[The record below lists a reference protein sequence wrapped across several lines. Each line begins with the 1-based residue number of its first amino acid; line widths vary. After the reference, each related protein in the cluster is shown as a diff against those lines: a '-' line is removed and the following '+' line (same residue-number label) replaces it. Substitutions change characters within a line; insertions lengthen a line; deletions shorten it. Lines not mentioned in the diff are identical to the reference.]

1 MSSALAAV
9 VGAQRPAAEHVP
21 PAPETDADDA
31 AFFASAYGLV
41 PDDWQLHV
49 LEAWLGHDNG
59 RLTAARCGLAV
70 PRQNGK
76 NALIEIIELFKMVE
90 QSRRILHTAHEV
102 KTARKA
108 FARLKY
114 FFGDRVSDP
123 AAQYPELNN
132 LVREVRNTNGQ
143 EAIVLHNGGQVE
155 FIARSKSSGRGFTV
169 DDLIM
174 DEAQELS
181 EDALAALRP
190 TISASPNPQI
200 IFTGTPPGPTAV
212 GEVFT
217 RQRSNGLSGKDNRL
231 CWMEWRADLDADPD
245 DPTSVAK
252 ANPALGIR
260 LLWDTIADER
270 ADMSEDTFA
279 RERLGLWE
287 TQASLQVVNPAWWE
301 AAKDINS
308 KPVDPVAF
316 AADITPD
323 RQRGTISLAARRAD
337 GLLHIETVHNDRGTG
352 WIVPRLIELTAKWK
366 PCAVVLDPGSPAG
379 SLIAELQ
386 EAGVEP
392 LLTSTRD
399 VGQACGAFFDLVRDN
414 KLRHM
419 DDPKL
424 NLALGSAR
432 KRPLGDSGAWAW
444 HRKDSATDIT
454 PLVAATLALH
464 GFTRAQPE
472 PKKSLTRVSGR
483 VRTA

>member
-1 MSSALAAV
+1 MLAA
-9 VGAQRPAAEHVP
+9 P
-21 PAPETDADDA
+21 
-31 AFFASAYGLV
+31 
-41 PDDWQLHV
+41 
-49 LEAWLGHDNG
+49 
-59 RLTAARCGLAV
+59 RCGLAV

-76 NALIEIIELFKMVE
+76 NALIEIVELFKMVE
-90 QSRRILHTAHEV
+90 LGRRVLHTAHEV

-108 FARLKY
+108 FARLKF
-114 FFGDRVSDP
+114 FFGDRVNDP

-143 EAIVLHNGGQVE
+143 EAIVLSNGGQVE
-155 FIARSKSSGRGFTV
+155 FIARSRSSGRGFTV
-169 DDLIM
+169 DDLIL

-181 EDALAALRP
+181 EDALAALVP
-190 TISASPNPQI
+190 TLSASENPQR
-200 IFTGTPPGPTAV
+200 IFTGTPPGPTSV

-217 RQRSNGLSGKDNRL
+217 RVRSTGLAGKDSRL

-245 DPTSVAK
+245 DTTSVAK

-287 TQASLQVVNPAWWE
+287 TQTSLQVINPAWWE
-301 AAKDINS
+301 AAKDPDSTI
-308 KPVDPVAF
+308 VDPVAF

-323 RQRGTISLAARRAD
+323 RQRGSISLAGRRSD
-337 GLLHIETVHNDRGTG
+337 GRFHIETVANERGTG
-352 WIVPRLIELTAKWK
+352 WIVPRLIELAAKWK

-386 EAGVEP
+386 EGGVDP

-399 VGQACGAFFDLVRDN
+399 VGQACGAFFDAIRDD
-414 KLRHM
+414 KLRHL
-419 DDPKL
+419 DDPRL

-444 HRKDSATDIT
+444 HRKDSLTDIT

-464 GFTRAQPE
+464 GFALKGPLVVPPPR
-472 PKKSLTRVSGR
+472 RRMV
-483 VRTA
+483 VH

>member
-1 MSSALAAV
+1 V
-9 VGAQRPAAEHVP
+9 QEPAFEHVP
-21 PAPETDADDA
+21 PAADLSDAEDA
-31 AFFASAYGLV
+31 IEFASAYGLTA
-41 PDDWQLHV
+41 DEWQERV
-49 LEAWLGHDNG
+49 LRAWLGLRKDG
-59 RLTAARCGLAV
+59 QVAAARAGLAV

-76 NALIEIIELFKMVE
+76 NALIEIVELFKMVE
-90 QSRRILHTAHEV
+90 LGRRVLHTAHEV

-114 FFGDRVSDP
+114 FFGDRVADP
-123 AAQYPELNN
+123 AAAFPELNN

-143 EAIVLHNGGQVE
+143 EAIVLTNGGQVE
-155 FIARSKSSGRGFTV
+155 FIARSRSSGRGFTV
-169 DDLIM
+169 DDLIL

-217 RQRSNGLSGKDNRL
+217 RQRTNGLTKADPRL
-231 CWMEWRADLDADPD
+231 CWQEWRAWDVENID
-245 DPTSVAK
+245 DPMAVAQ

-287 TQASLQVVNPAWWE
+287 TQQSLQVINPAWWE
-301 AAKDINS
+301 AS
-308 KPVDPVAF
+308 KHPESQVIDPVAF

-323 RQRGTISLAARRAD
+323 RQRGSISLAGRRAD
-337 GLLHIETVHNDRGTG
+337 GRFHVETVQNERGTA
-352 WIVPRLIELTAKWK
+352 WIVPRLLELIGKWR
-366 PCAVVLDPGSPAG
+366 PCAIVLDPGSPAG

-386 EAGVEP
+386 EGGVEP

-399 VGQACGAFFDLVRDN
+399 VGQACGAFFDAVRDD
-414 KLRHM
+414 KLRHL
-419 DDPKL
+419 DDPRL

-444 HRKDSATDIT
+444 HRKDTATDIT

-464 GFTRAQPE
+464 GYQTRKPADE
-472 PKKSLTRVSGR
+472 PKPSGTSNR
-483 VRTA
+483 MYSFN